1 MRGEQ
6 LAAAAEPG
14 GDLVE
19 DEQDVVRIGE
29 PPRLG
34 DVLRRVEPHATSA
47 LDDRLE
53 NDGRYLVVVAV
64 EQGGELIAV
73 TWVVWVAEAGPWAWR
88 EELGHEYGPSRVLG
102 LRRFRRRTAEDVVHP
117 GHRIA
122 HAHGGKGVAVVPAAN
137 RQQPLLAGV
146 AGLVPVLDGHL
157 DGDLDRH
164 RPRVAEEDPAQRTG
178 SDVSE
183 SLRKGHGRLV
193 CKTAEHDMRHSRQL
207 GGCGRSEYGVVV
219 AMDRGPP
226 RRHSVDYFAPVA

>member
-14 GDLVE
+14 RDLVE

-88 EELGHEYGPSRVLG
+88 EELRYEY
-102 LRRFRRRTAEDVVHP
+102 RTA
-117 GHRIA
+117 R
-122 HAHGGKGVAVVPAAN
+122 
-137 RQQPLLAGV
+137 V
-146 AGLVPVLDGHL
+146 AGSRGF
-157 DGDLDRH
+157 
-164 RPRVAEEDPAQRTG
+164 RPRTAQ
-178 SDVSE
+178 DVGE
-183 SLRKGHGRLV
+183 
-193 CKTAEHDMRHSRQL
+193 
-207 GGCGRSEYGVVV
+207 
-219 AMDRGPP
+219 P
-226 RRHSVDYFAPVA
+226 R